1 MADTSDVTEE
11 AIEHAWRSVKGPLDE
26 ADRCGYRLY
35 SSRYQRG
42 EIEFR
47 MSDGV
52 TLSKSVTLP
61 FREWFKQRGLRF
73 MRHDG
78 LTIKKAID
86 EKAGALG
93 IAKDKTVTA
102 LSR

>member
-47 MSDGV
+47 
-52 TLSKSVTLP
+52 
-61 FREWFKQRGLRF
+61 
-73 MRHDG
+73 
-78 LTIKKAID
+78 AIPRVVQT
-86 EKAGALG
+86 AGASFH
-93 IAKDKTVTA
+93 AP
-102 LSR
+102 

>member
-11 AIEHAWRSVKGPLDE
+11 AIEHAWRSVKGLLDE

-52 TLSKSVTLP
+52 ILSKSVTLP

-73 MRHDG
+73 MLGWRETRWGVIMPSRLIYG
-78 LTIKKAID
+78 LEGD
-86 EKAGALG
+86 Q
-93 IAKDKTVTA
+93 
-102 LSR
+102 